1 VRVTGISIAPL
12 ITRSLGLCDAQD
24 HGADR
29 AATGTS
35 PGAIAEG
42 NWELADDKVVVTDLE
57 GRPIGSE
64 TLKPGDDPT
73 VIAKRILRRGRA
85 QRDFFRPI
93 NYPRFNLV

>member
-1 VRVTGISIAPL
+1 MPRITVT
-12 ITRSLGLCDAQD
+12 TE
-24 HGADR
+24 
-29 AATGTS
+29 AATFSGN

-64 TLKPGDDPT
+64 KLKPGDDPV

-93 NYPRFNLV
+93 SYPPLSLV